1 MMRLRSHVLAL
12 VAAGAASLLMLMG
25 PSARA
30 QESVQFEGNVFTK
43 GADGKEVP
51 VEGATVDIYRTDIKS
66 GKWEI
71 KTNKAGR
78 YIMLGLPVRAVVT
91 VVISGPGLQP
101 TFQTDVRAATGEPLK
116 FVMQPGPGTRPSL
129 EDVMK
134 AGGGAPPP
142 TSTGMS
148 EADRKKA
155 EADRANAEAER
166 AKLEAVR
173 GQFDEKKNLFDA
185 GVKASQ
191 AKDYQAAITSLTQSI
206 EGLEGA
212 DPKFFGELVE
222 KASSNLAE
230 AHYQLAVELFNKK
243 ERDAAKQHLE
253 QAATSIDR
261 SLKLAPDD
269 PIYNAIRGKA
279 LFLLV
284 DKYSDTE
291 KAEVGAKAYAKA
303 AEKELDPKRKLQ
315 YQTQVGDMY
324 RAGFMTDQAVAA
336 YKQVLASDPDNLSAL
351 YGIGLTGMRSSDSK
365 DYQMAA
371 DYLKTFADKAPS
383 DPRTG
388 EVKSLLAVLEKEY
401 KIKPKPIR

>member
-1 MMRLRSHVLAL
+1 MMRLRSRVLAL
-12 VAAGAASLLMLMG
+12 VAAWAASLAMLAG
-25 PSARA
+25 SSAYA

-51 VEGATVDIYRTDIKS
+51 VDGATIDIYRTDIKS

-91 VVISGPGLQP
+91 VVVSGPGLNP
-101 TFQTDVRAATGEPLK
+101 TFQTGIRAAAGEPIK
-116 FVMQPGPGTRPSL
+116 FVLQPGNGARPSM

-134 AGGGAPPP
+134 AGGAAPPP
-142 TSTGMS
+142 TAAVP

-155 EADRANAEAER
+155 EEERLKMEAER
-166 AKLEAVR
+166 AKLEEVR
-173 GQFDEKKNLFDA
+173 GTFDAKKNLFDA
-185 GVKASQ
+185 GIKATQ
-191 AKDYQAAITSLTQSI
+191 AKDYQTAVTSFDQAL

-212 DPKFFGELVE
+212 DPKYFGELVE
-222 KASSNLAE
+222 KTSSNLAE
-230 AHYQLAVELFNKK
+230 AHYQLAVELFNKRDK
-243 ERDAAKQHLE
+243 EGAKKHLE
-253 QAATSIDR
+253 QAAASIDR
-261 SLKLAPDD
+261 SLKLAPED
-269 PIYNAIRGKA
+269 PVYNAIQGKT

-284 DKYSDTE
+284 DKYSDTD
-291 KAEVGAKAYAKA
+291 KAEIGAKAYAKA

-315 YQTQVGDMY
+315 YQTQVGDVY

-336 YKQVLASDPDNLSAL
+336 YKQVLVSDPDNLSAM
-351 YGIGLTGMRSSDSK
+351 YGIGLTGMRSADSK

-371 DYLKTFADKAPS
+371 DYLKAFADKAPS
-383 DPRTG
+383 DPRTD
-388 EVKSLLAVLEKEY
+388 EVKQLLATLEKEF